1 MTDGRS
7 LDVCKHTFCYSC
19 VKYHMVTNEKV
30 TCGLCNTPA
39 ARIIRFSA
47 SMSLRPLG
55 NPQSRQTTGKLTSER
70 SLDSPPLPTAP
81 AKSPTL
87 QQLAKLQDLLVHAI
101 QARDVKAVMC
111 LLTAGADGANSRIL
125 GKSIFHH
132 ARAQHENYIF
142 DLMLAQILADVQ
154 KAERVNWKKLMSIA
168 VGGENEHC
176 IKRLAPLCV
185 PGRMDREL

>member
-1 MTDGRS
+1 
-7 LDVCKHTFCYSC
+7 
-19 VKYHMVTNEKV
+19 MVTNEKV

-55 NPQSRQTTGKLTSER
+55 NPQSHQITGKPTPER
-70 SLDSPPLPTAP
+70 SLDSPPLPTT
-81 AKSPTL
+81 PTKNL
-87 QQLAKLQDLLVHAI
+87 PPQQQAKLQDLLIHAI
-101 QARDVKAVMC
+101 QARDVNAVMC
-111 LLTAGADGANSRIL
+111 LLTAGADGADNKIL
-125 GKSIFHH
+125 GKSIFRH
-132 ARAQHENYIF
+132 AQVQHENYIF

-176 IKRLAPLCV
+176 IKKLAPLCV
-185 PGRMDREL
+185 PSRMDREL